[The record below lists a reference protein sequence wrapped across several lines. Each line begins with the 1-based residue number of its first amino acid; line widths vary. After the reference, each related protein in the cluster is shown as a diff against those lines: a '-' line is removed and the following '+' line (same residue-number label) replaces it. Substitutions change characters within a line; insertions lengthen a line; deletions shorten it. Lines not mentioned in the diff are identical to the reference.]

1 MILKTKY
8 KVWIAPPAVTKT
20 ELDSRIALGAFPG
33 NSKTKKAKEAVSNV
47 RVVINS
53 VQALLRREWAA
64 GRAHVDG
71 LAFLLPLVS
80 PVTKANTNWR
90 KVPRFAFR
98 V

>member
-8 KVWIAPPAVTKT
+8 KVWIAQQAVTKT

-47 RVVINS
+47 RVVVNS
-53 VQALLRREWAA
+53 MQALLRR
-64 GRAHVDG
+64 V
-71 LAFLLPLVS
+71 VS